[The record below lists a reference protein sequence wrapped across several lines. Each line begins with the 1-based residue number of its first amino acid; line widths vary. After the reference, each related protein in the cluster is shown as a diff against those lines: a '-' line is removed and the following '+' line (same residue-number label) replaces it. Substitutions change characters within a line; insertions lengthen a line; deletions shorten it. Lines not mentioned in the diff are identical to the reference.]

1 MAELAVTAAGAAVE
15 MVVEKLASGLWKDLG
30 LARSVYT
37 DMEKLQSKLSTIQ
50 NVLDD
55 AEKKSIT
62 NKALQSWLKK
72 LKDAALDADD
82 VVDEFQT
89 EALRRRMERYDR
101 MTGKVRDF
109 FSSNNPIA
117 FRYKIGGKI
126 SEIRERFDEIAKE
139 NKDFDLMVIKSD
151 SDRPVDRETTSLVSE
166 PKIYGR
172 DEDEKQVMEFLVDR
186 DNDKNISILTI
197 VGLGG
202 IGKTTLA
209 QLVYNNERIKE
220 QFELRMWV
228 CVGETFDGK
237 MVLRAMIEQLKG
249 EQSIFSN
256 LQTMSTF
263 LDEKL
268 RTKRFLLVLDDLWN
282 HKESEWEQLK
292 PLFIHAKLG
301 SKIIVT
307 TRIET
312 AVSGASTI
320 GTVSVHR
327 LQGLQDEDCWCL
339 FKQRAFRSEREEDNR
354 ELEKIGWEI
363 IKKCGGLP
371 LAAKALGSLMNS
383 YTKVQ
388 EWSAI
393 CKDFEVGGL
402 PIGEAGILHVLKLSY
417 DHLPSHLKRCFTYCS
432 VFQKDHEIEIERL
445 IQLWMAEGLI
455 DTSGTSQNAEDIGKQ
470 YFDNLLSR
478 SFFQDVQMDKYNN
491 RGTCKMHDLVHD
503 LACSIT
509 KDEALVMQGGMKS
522 ISLECRYLSIP
533 YSSGSSIDFK
543 TTYEAKKLR
552 SLFLLKAE
560 YRSNVDVDE
569 FIFNATKTFPQ
580 LRALGLNSSGIAK
593 LSNRISRLKHLRFID
608 LSPAQ
613 ISTLPTLITKLY
625 NLQTLNLRDCSMLKE
640 LPEGIGNLCNLR
652 YMDISCCPNITT
664 LPLSITRLS
673 NLQTLNLPNC
683 NMLKELPEGI
693 GNLCNLRYMDISSCF
708 QITTLPTSITRLS
721 SLQTLNLSYCWILK
735 ELPEGISNLGN
746 LRHLDIRGCDNL
758 DCIPR
763 GLGRLGNLETL
774 PMFIVAQENGC
785 TIAELQH
792 LNSIRGSLEIKNL
805 HHVKDPDEAM
815 QANLRAKTR
824 LNYLRLE
831 WNKGGGEEHEP
842 SSTEVEVAEGVF
854 ERLQPHHNLEKLEIY
869 SYIGT
874 RLPNWMSPSFPNIV
888 ELTMGDLKRCEHL
901 PLGPWP
907 SLKKLKL
914 RKMHAV
920 RRIGEEFYG
929 DGGGITFPSLENLTL
944 EDMPDLEKWHAES
957 CPRLTK
963 LRIESCP
970 KLAVQP
976 CILCSVEIFEI
987 TSSNEMLLSAG
998 SLAGWSKLTSLSI
1011 NSCGIS
1017 SSSGG
1022 WDGLQYLTA
1031 LEKLRIEECDEL
1043 TCLPEDIMYL
1053 PSLQTLDLV
1062 RNRNL
1067 RSLEGGGRKQQQP
1080 TPYFPTLEY
1089 LRIKEAGMLT
1099 SLPEWVG
1106 GLTSLRHLRIKDCP
1120 NLAMLPDNLQPL
1132 TTLQELRISNLPQLK
1147 MLPDN
1152 LQHLT
1157 TLQELRI
1164 SNLPQLKMLPDVLR
1178 HLAALQTLVISNLPQ
1193 LAMLP
1198 DCLRHLAAL
1207 QTLVISNLPQLAML
1221 PDGLR
1226 YLTALQTL
1234 VISNL
1239 PQPTMLPDGLRH
1251 LTALRQLNISNQP
1264 QLKILPDGLR
1274 HLTALQALEISN
1286 LPQLAMLPDGLQH
1299 LTALQYLIIR
1309 GCPQLVRRCKR
1320 ETGEDWHKIA
1330 HIQEIIIWP
1339 EEENREE
1346 MNERRTFAAKF
1357 LDRFGF
1363 ARCTG
1368 HS

>member
-1 MAELAVTAAGAAVE
+1 
-15 MVVEKLASGLWKDLG
+15 
-30 LARSVYT
+30 
-37 DMEKLQSKLSTIQ
+37 
-50 NVLDD
+50 
-55 AEKKSIT
+55 
-62 NKALQSWLKK
+62 
-72 LKDAALDADD
+72 
-82 VVDEFQT
+82 
-89 EALRRRMERYDR
+89 MERYDR

-282 HKESEWEQLK
+282 DKESEWEQLK

-721 SLQTLNLSYCWILK
+721 SLQTLNLSYCWMLK

-854 ERLQPHHNLEKLEIY
+854 ERLQPHHNLENF
-869 SYIGT
+869 GT
-874 RLPNWMSPSFPNIV
+874 GREGEFSTGGDPIAVDVGSSTITDGDFDTQGETTDDGSDTQGETTDGGSDTQREASESLSQFVALILLISPPLSKPIAHSPISRSPSPYPMASSSMSPSRMNGNSLISSIHFTLDNDDLNVPIALRKPTCHAASLSFVSIPENWKVAKEDLNWKATMLEEMRALTKYNTWELVSLPAGKQILGCKWIFTVKRTPEGIV
-888 ELTMGDLKRCEHL
+888 EGYKARLVAKRYIQTYGIDYDETFTSIAKINSVRTLISCAANFGWDLLQLDVKNAF
-901 PLGPWP
+901 
-907 SLKKLKL
+907 L
-914 RKMHAV
+914 R
-920 RRIGEEFYG
+920 EEL
-929 DGGGITFPSLENLTL
+929 S
-944 EDMPDLEKWHAES
+944 K
-957 CPRLTK
+957 
-963 LRIESCP
+963 
-970 KLAVQP
+970 
-976 CILCSVEIFEI
+976 
-987 TSSNEMLLSAG
+987 EMKCYTDADWAG
-998 SLAGWSKLTSLSI
+998 SLDDRRSTSGYCTFVGDLVIGSRSLSVTSLMLYCDNKTAI
-1011 NSCGIS
+1011 NIANNPVQH
-1017 SSSGG
+1017 
-1022 WDGLQYLTA
+1022 DRTKYI
-1031 LEKLRIEECDEL
+1031 KIDR
-1043 TCLPEDIMYL
+1043 
-1053 PSLQTLDLV
+1053 
-1062 RNRNL
+1062 
-1067 RSLEGGGRKQQQP
+1067 
-1080 TPYFPTLEY
+1080 YF
-1089 LRIKEAGMLT
+1089 IKEKA
-1099 SLPEWVG
+1099 
-1106 GLTSLRHLRIKDCP
+1106 
-1120 NLAMLPDNLQPL
+1120 
-1132 TTLQELRISNLPQLK
+1132 
-1147 MLPDN
+1147 
-1152 LQHLT
+1152 
-1157 TLQELRI
+1157 
-1164 SNLPQLKMLPDVLR
+1164 
-1178 HLAALQTLVISNLPQ
+1178 
-1193 LAMLP
+1193 
-1198 DCLRHLAAL
+1198 
-1207 QTLVISNLPQLAML
+1207 
-1221 PDGLR
+1221 
-1226 YLTALQTL
+1226 
-1234 VISNL
+1234 
-1239 PQPTMLPDGLRH
+1239 
-1251 LTALRQLNISNQP
+1251 
-1264 QLKILPDGLR
+1264 
-1274 HLTALQALEISN
+1274 
-1286 LPQLAMLPDGLQH
+1286 
-1299 LTALQYLIIR
+1299 
-1309 GCPQLVRRCKR
+1309 
-1320 ETGEDWHKIA
+1320 
-1330 HIQEIIIWP
+1330 
-1339 EEENREE
+1339 
-1346 MNERRTFAAKF
+1346 
-1357 LDRFGF
+1357 
-1363 ARCTG
+1363 
-1368 HS
+1368 